1 MGINGLVELG
11 LFFVLI
17 LTFNLYVFVFELCIY
32 LLLVNPFNQL
42 NLFVINFI
50 KNLTINDVCYNLI
63 IFPKIE
69 NGKSKKM

>member
-1 MGINGLVELG
+1 M
-11 LFFVLI
+11 F
-17 LTFNLYVFVFELCIY
+17 FVFELCIY
-32 LLLVNPFNQL
+32 LLLVNPINQL

-69 NGKSKKM
+69 NGKSQKM